1 MKSFGP
7 ISIVSLFNP
16 SCFQHVAPFQL
27 RYLRFTLVATKR
39 RAERNIA
46 NKKFA
51 RSWADKVNL
60 LESSS
65 LSPPSPRSGK
75 GRQKTGGENFANKLL
90 PSFRDAC
97 EKKRGRGRGEE
108 ADDAVSSWRKIWI
121 IPAICIRKISRR
133 STFPAHLSP
142 CLPLPSSRGNYLS
155 RKFRGNYR
163 VVRRFIELQV

>member
-27 RYLRFTLVATKR
+27 RYVSRSLQ
-39 RAERNIA
+39 RND
-46 NKKFA
+46 A
-51 RSWADKVNL
+51 RKEISRIRNS
-60 LESSS
+60 LEAGPIRSTSSS
-65 LSPPSPRSGK
+65 LPLSLPPPPGRAKGGRKLAVKTLRINFFPLFATRARRNEGEAEGK
-75 GRQKTGGENFANKLL
+75 KPG
-90 PSFRDAC
+90 
-97 EKKRGRGRGEE
+97 
-108 ADDAVSSWRKIWI
+108 DDAVSSWRKIWI